1 LAACTYSEKE
11 TTLVAN
17 RKIILCSDCESRLSG
32 YETDIT
38 QGRVSREEA
47 LRNAVR
53 DCDTNEYVCF
63 YPIGFSKH
71 GVVFVAE
78 EEVARRRANR
88 AA

>member
-78 EEVARRRANR
+78 EEIARRKANR

>member
-1 LAACTYSEKE
+1 M
-11 TTLVAN
+11 
-17 RKIILCSDCESRLSG
+17 
-32 YETDIT
+32 

-71 GVVFVAE
+71 GVVFVADE
-78 EEVARRRANR
+78 EIARRKANR